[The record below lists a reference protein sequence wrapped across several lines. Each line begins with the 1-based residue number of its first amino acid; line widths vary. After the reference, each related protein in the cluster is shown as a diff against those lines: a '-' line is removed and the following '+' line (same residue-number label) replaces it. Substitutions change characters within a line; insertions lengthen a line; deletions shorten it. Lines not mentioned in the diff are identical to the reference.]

1 MGIEVENPWESVQV
15 AGGTAGQ
22 PNPEVSPE
30 QEVQPTSLEADDKL
44 EAALK
49 RINDLEG
56 LYRGLQGND
65 DRGTNR
71 ALQGIEKLNER
82 FSEYEVFAKMRMDG
96 KTEDEARRETVL
108 EEMVRERLGEK
119 TQVVQEVVGS
129 STVEPS
135 VFDADGFLRGQGLDP
150 NDAGVLD
157 LIREGKT
164 SETDYLR
171 FALEK
176 KSKPVAE
183 PNAAQLMAGGT
194 GTLVSEPKEEEMVA
208 RLKVLQ
214 QEPSKHLKERTKIME
229 ELKKFR

>member
-1 MGIEVENPWESVQV
+1 VGIVVDNPGESVQV

-44 EAALK
+44 ETADERLTRLEALV
-49 RINDLEG
+49 RSI
-56 LYRGLQGND
+56 QGD
-65 DRGTNR
+65 KDRGTNK
-71 ALQGIEKLNER
+71 ALETVNLLDKRIAEM
-82 FSEYEVFAKMRMDG
+82 EVYSKMRMDG
-96 KTEDEARRETVL
+96 KSKEEAQRELVL
-108 EEMVRERLGEK
+108 EEIVRERMGAQV
-119 TQVVQEVVGS
+119 TQEGVGS

-135 VFDADGFLRGQGLDP
+135 VFDADGFLQGQGLDP

-194 GTLVSEPKEEEMVA
+194 GTLVSEPKEEELVA
-208 RLKVLQ
+208 RLLVLQ